1 MPFEL
6 LLGAFALMSGWGIRS
21 TAQHFGPDD
30 GQNTPPPGTPLP
42 PPPPGLYGYP
52 HHQMQLASYG
62 QEVRL
67 RPAANGHYY
76 ARTQVAGRPVV
87 MMVDT
92 GCTGVVIDHATARAI
107 GIPLERVRYDFP
119 VRAGNGTYHAY
130 RFAIPEII
138 VEGQLAA
145 RNVDA
150 VVHRE
155 DGGPNLLGMSF
166 LGHFRVVMA
175 GGELIISEPGR

>member
-30 GQNTPPPGTPLP
+30 GQNTPPPGATLP
-42 PPPPGLYGYP
+42 PPPPGRYGYQ

-62 QEVRL
+62 HEVRL
-67 RPAANGHYY
+67 RPGANGHYY
-76 ARTQVAGRPVV
+76 AHAQIGGRPVV

-92 GCTGVVIDHATARAI
+92 GSTGVVIDRATARAI
-107 GIPLERVRYDFP
+107 GIPLDRVRYDLP
-119 VRAGNGTYHAY
+119 VRVGGFIQYAH
-130 RFAIPEII
+130 RFAIPEIV

-166 LGHFRVVMA
+166 LGRFRVEMA
-175 GGELIISEPGR
+175 GGELIISEPVQ